1 MKTIYSPAYRRLTG
15 QLKAARLKA
24 GLTQEQAG
32 RTIGKGRNWVSLIES
47 SQQRLDILHF
57 ALLCIAY
64 GTSAVEMIRDLEHDV
79 QTELRDGGKTA

>member
-1 MKTIYSPAYRRLTG
+1 MKTIYSPAYRKLTG
-15 QLKAARLKA
+15 QLKAARMKS

-47 SQQRLDILHF
+47 LEPRLDILHF

-64 GTSAVEMIRDLEHDV
+64 GTSVAEMIRDLEHDV
-79 QTELRDGGKTA
+79 RAELRRMMT